1 MLPHKGGYDCSGM
14 LPGMLT
20 VNLGFLVLFV
30 HCTLRLLTH
39 WSAESHVLIAI
50 EIHTRLRGFQY
61 L

>member
-1 MLPHKGGYDCSGM
+1 MRGVRLFWNVTWNANCQFR
-14 LPGMLT
+14 
-20 VNLGFLVLFV
+20 VLVLFV

-39 WSAESHVLIAI
+39 WSAESHVLIVI